1 MRPSLRRQSLQF
13 GAALSMIVVGIMFLL
28 PILWMLI
35 TSVKPEGQIMRY
47 PPEFIPRQVTAE
59 NFASVFRR
67 FAFGRWAFNSI
78 VVAAAATLLVVP
90 VDALAGY
97 ALARMRFPGR
107 EALYMLILSMLMVPL
122 QVTVIPLFIGFTE
135 VKMLSTHWALILPTV
150 GNVTGVFLLRQ
161 FFVTVPAELEDAGRI
176 DGANQFQLW
185 WFVMLP
191 LARPVMATVTIIT
204 FMSSWNNFLWPLIAV
219 SNDFTRTLPV
229 GIAQFMGGTSGAS
242 GSAPTYGMPTAAAA
256 MATAPAVVVFL
267 AMQRWFVRGITTTGI
282 KG

>member
-1 MRPSLRRQSLQF
+1 VQG
-13 GAALSMIVVGIMFLL
+13 GAALLMIAVGIVFLL
-28 PILWMLI
+28 PILWLLI

-47 PPEFIPRQVTAE
+47 PPEFIPRHITAA
-59 NFASVFRR
+59 NFESVFRR

-78 VVAAAATLLVVP
+78 LVAVSATVLVVP

-107 EALYMLILSMLMVPL
+107 NALYMLILSMLMVPL
-122 QVTVIPLFIGFTE
+122 QVTVIPLFIGF
-135 VKMLSTHWALILPTV
+135 VDVNMLNTHWALILPTV
-150 GNVTGVFLLRQ
+150 ANVTGVFLLRQ
-161 FFVTVPAELEDAGRI
+161 FFMTVPVELEYAARI
-176 DGANQFQLW
+176 DGT
-185 WFVMLP
+185 FVMLP
-191 LARPVMATVTIIT
+191 LARPVMATVAIIT

-219 SNDFTRTLPV
+219 SNDFTRTLPI
-229 GIAQFMGGTSGAS
+229 GIAQFMGASSGAS

-267 AMQRWFVRGITTTGI
+267 ALQRWFVRGITATGI

>member
-1 MRPSLRRQSLQF
+1 M
-13 GAALSMIVVGIMFLL
+13 GAALLMIVVGIVFLL

-47 PPEFIPRQVTAE
+47 PPEFIPRQVTVE

-78 VVAAAATLLVVP
+78 LVALAATLLVVP

-107 EALYMLILSMLMVPL
+107 NALYLLILSMLMVPL
-122 QVTVIPLFIGFTE
+122 QVTVIPLFIGF
-135 VKMLSTHWALILPTV
+135 VGVNMLNTHWALILPTV
-150 GNVTGVFLLRQ
+150 ANVTGVFLLRQ
-161 FFVTVPAELEDAGRI
+161 FFMSVPVELEDAGRI
-176 DGANQFQLW
+176 DGTNQFQLW

-191 LARPVMATVTIIT
+191 LARPVMATVAIIT

-229 GIAQFMGGTSGAS
+229 GIAQFMGATSGAS

-267 AMQRWFVRGITTTGI
+267 ALQRWFVRGITSTGI